1 MRLKCYHL
9 HSISFSEDVPQT
21 HNPFE
26 MSDREFENKSKKIK
40 PQPDQR
46 GQIVLSAI
54 INEHFVTGEPVGSKV
69 VAEKF
74 GDTFPASSATIR
86 NVMSE
91 LEDFGLLEQPHTS
104 AGRIPTDKGYRFYVD
119 NLLGVLSLSDE
130 DLRLIN
136 KEFGLNELEAL
147 DTPDRLMEK
156 TSHLLSALSK
166 NIGIVVSP
174 SLAQDPMQHIEFVN
188 LSDKR
193 VLVVLVSA
201 PNKVHN
207 KIIRLTE
214 SYSQEELNRTA
225 RYLNVEFGGK
235 SLTEIRAKI
244 LKLMH
249 EEKTLFDKMLQTAMI
264 LCSESIESD
273 DRAQGEVYVDGTANL
288 FSTENSFGDFERLRR
303 LLRTIEEKSR
313 LIQVLNECIGREH
326 SSSGDVQV
334 IIGSENS
341 VDSLQNCTL
350 ITAPYHI
357 GKDGAIGALSVLGP
371 TRIEYARMISIVGYI
386 ARVLETLMT
395 EQNSKN

>member
-1 MRLKCYHL
+1 
-9 HSISFSEDVPQT
+9 
-21 HNPFE
+21 
-26 MSDREFENKSKKIK
+26 MSDRDFENTSKKIK
-40 PQPDQR
+40 PLPDQR

-54 INEHFVTGEPVGSKV
+54 INEHFVTGEPVGSKA
-69 VAEKF
+69 VAGKF
-74 GDTFPASSATIR
+74 SDTFPVSSATIR
-86 NVMSE
+86 NVMSD
-91 LEDFGLLEQPHTS
+91 LEEFGLLEQPHTS
-104 AGRIPTDKGYRFYVD
+104 AGRVPTDKGYRFYVD
-119 NLLGVLSLSDE
+119 NLLGILSLSDE
-130 DLRLIN
+130 DLQMIN
-136 KEFGLNELEAL
+136 REFGLNELEAQ

-214 SYSQEELNRTA
+214 TLSQEELNRTA
-225 RYLNVEFGGK
+225 RYLNIEFGGK

-249 EEKTLFDKMLQTAMI
+249 EEKALFDKMLQTAMI
-264 LCSESIESD
+264 LCSQSIESD
-273 DRAQGEVYVDGTANL
+273 DATQSEVYVDGTANL
-288 FSTENSFGDFERLRR
+288 FSTNSFGDFERLRR

-313 LIQVLNECIGREH
+313 LIQVLNECVGRET
-326 SSSGDVQV
+326 SASGDVQV

-371 TRIEYARMISIVGYI
+371 TRIEYARVISIVGYI
-386 ARVLETLMT
+386 AKVLENMMS